1 MDIKLSP
8 SAICLVGQLDG
19 IQPKKMFQVTS
30 KVAFWGNQPNPDYY
44 FAKKD
49 SPRKNEKQTNKYR
62 AVIIRQQDKI
72 NDEND
77 WLKR

>member
-1 MDIKLSP
+1 
-8 SAICLVGQLDG
+8 
-19 IQPKKMFQVTS
+19 MFQVTS
-30 KVAFWGNQPNPDYY
+30 KVAFWGEPQPNPGYY

-49 SPRKNEKQTNKYR
+49 SPRKTEKQTNKYR

-77 WLKR
+77 WKDERGQKKKTKDNAEEQS